1 MDNKSLLKEI
11 HKSNIAS
18 MSWQH
23 ASLRSI
29 QRKLG
34 VCNLWDSIFVFQPKQ
49 ESLESES
56 NRLWAFD
63 VSEAEDISVH
73 VGTRKCCYAY
83 TCSSSSSIL

>member
-1 MDNKSLLKEI
+1 MDNRSLLKEI

-34 VCNLWDSIFVFQPKQ
+34 VSNLWDSIFVFQPKQ

-56 NRLWAFD
+56 NRVWAFD
-63 VSEAEDISVH
+63 VNEAEDISVH
-73 VGTRKCCYAY
+73 VSTREICCVR
-83 TCSSSSSIL
+83 TSSPSSSTL

>member
-11 HKSNIAS
+11 HESNVAS

-34 VCNLWDSIFVFQPKQ
+34 VSNLWDSIFVFQPKQ

-56 NRLWAFD
+56 NRLWTFD

-73 VGTRKCCYAY
+73 VSTREFSYVY
-83 TCSSSSSIL
+83 TSSPSFSIL